1 MDERLDG
8 ARDAGPAGSARPT
21 LPAPIEPKPS
31 SVPPENG
38 VGLDDDQRPPPSGP
52 QAAQPR
58 PEQPVDGPQ
67 LRGVTADAG
76 ARRPTRGRGVW
87 RRSQNELQQ
96 IFPLIQV
103 PFAI

>member
-52 QAAQPR
+52 QVAQPR

-67 LRGVTADAG
+67 LRA
-76 ARRPTRGRGVW
+76 PTFLSLQDRQLMTRRGVLDLE
-87 RRSQNELQQ
+87 RRLASQ
-96 IFPLIQV
+96 
-103 PFAI
+103 A